1 MARAEKTSIMHPGGT
16 ATVSI
21 RERWTK
27 KFAESLTNDEKK
39 AFRLWLEFSE
49 GKISEP
55 EFKAKMD
62 IKVMPRMLGKMSA
75 ARINALEDEV
85 ESLRR
90 RVDALEKKIRKRGAA
105 T

>member
-1 MARAEKTSIMHPGGT
+1 MS
-16 ATVSI
+16 V

-27 KFAESLTNDEKK
+27 KFAESLTEDEKK
-39 AFRLWLEFSE
+39 AFKLWLDFSE
-49 GKISEP
+49 GKISES

-62 IKVMPRMLGKMSA
+62 MNVMPRMLGKMSA

-90 RVDALEKKIRKRGAA
+90 RVDALEKKIRKA
-105 T
+105 